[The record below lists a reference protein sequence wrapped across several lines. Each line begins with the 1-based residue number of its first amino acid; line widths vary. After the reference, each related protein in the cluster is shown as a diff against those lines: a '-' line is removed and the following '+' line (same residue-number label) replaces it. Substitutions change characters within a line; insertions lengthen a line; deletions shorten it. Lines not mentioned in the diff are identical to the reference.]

1 MVNEFSGRNYMCAQ
15 YVPAGAAY
23 AASVGQE
30 IICAA
35 VGAKPGL
42 SFVNGDDY
50 INSAFEYKHE
60 NKWRFVSS

>member
-1 MVNEFSGRNYMCAQ
+1 MVNEFSGRNYSCGQ

-23 AASVGQE
+23 AASVGHE
-30 IICAA
+30 IICAP

-42 SFVNGDDY
+42 SFVNEDDY

-60 NKWRFVSS
+60 NKGR